1 MGHPAQYSGEKQG
14 DSTDDVYGS
23 KSEKKESAR
32 TSIAT
37 NKQTNNKQYLSKS
50 RIQNLQLLLG
60 HLAQYSGE
68 KQGDSTDDVYGSK
81 SEKKESARTSVE
93 AMTLCAA
100 AATQRFQMTKTRQ
113 KLHKKICEIV
123 WVRFILATI

>member
-1 MGHPAQYSGEKQG
+1 MEVSQRR
-14 DSTDDVYGS
+14 
-23 KSEKKESAR
+23 KKALESAL
-32 TSIAT
+32 
-37 NKQTNNKQYLSKS
+37 KQTNKQYLSKPW
-50 RIQNLQLLLG
+50 IQNLQFLLG
-60 HLAQYSGE
+60 HPAQYSGE